1 MIKPAQFSTCLYYAL
16 DVTLDNKNMLIY
28 YNAKQ
33 PDKEKTNVKW
43 DEMGDETTMEGYV
56 SQ

>member
-1 MIKPAQFSTCLYYAL
+1 MIKPAQFLTCLYYAL
-16 DVTLDNKNMLIY
+16 DVTLDNKNILIY

-33 PDKEKTNVKW
+33 SNKEKTNVKW